1 MPPTLIRVVC
11 YTAQL
16 HLDICRTLEFRCCAQ
31 IRPLKKESTWPQ
43 CVFSSCSRCTTAT
56 CCGAHVCNWP
66 PPQVVWAS
74 LRAWARWAGRT
85 LELLKLRRGSHFDTM
100 HTADQDLCYGV
111 FHPNTMWSM
120 QQVPDQSFKKTCN
133 SRNFNNRQSDKIRA
147 IACNIEGTPTSK
159 GCKKYQRNEANTK
172 KYAAIMFPC

>member
-1 MPPTLIRVVC
+1 MPTTLIRVVC

-31 IRPLKKESTWPQ
+31 IRPLKKKSTWPQ
-43 CVFSSCSRCTTAT
+43 CVFSSCSRCTTTT

-85 LELLKLRRGSHFDTM
+85 LELLKLRRGSHFWHLIQCTQLIRVC
-100 HTADQDLCYGV
+100 ALVFSILILCEQCNRYQTKALKRLV
-111 FHPNTMWSM
+111 IQETSTIDK
-120 QQVPDQSFKKTCN
+120 VTKSEQSLV
-133 SRNFNNRQSDKIRA
+133 I
-147 IACNIEGTPTSK
+147 
-159 GCKKYQRNEANTK
+159 
-172 KYAAIMFPC
+172 